1 MVKFGDLSQE
11 EKQAFVEAV
20 KKNAEQSTEVR
31 VVWPDD
37 DEELMKWY
45 THSTTALGT
54 KSREQILKEINEA
67 LRGDIPEMTM
77 EEEAEY
83 AAEFGYLPDW
93 DEDD

>member
-11 EKQAFVEAV
+11 EEQAFVEAV
-20 KKNAEQSTEVR
+20 KKNAEQSTEIR
-31 VVWPDD
+31 IVWPGD

-45 THSTTALGT
+45 THSKTAFDT
-54 KSREQILKEINEA
+54 KSREEILKEINAA
-67 LRGDIPEMTM
+67 LKEDIPEMTL

-93 DEDD
+93 DERD